1 MAGFFKEFKEFVSRG
16 NVMDMAVGVIIGGAF
31 TSIVTSL
38 TSDILQPFIHIVTG
52 GGTEVSGLDIT
63 VGDTT
68 IGFSNFISA
77 VINFFIIALI
87 VFLMM
92 KGMNKFREASDKL
105 LHLEAEEKAEEP
117 KPICP
122 HCLEEVKEGATRC
135 PHCAGEIPGGAH
147 ALPKA

>member
-1 MAGFFKEFKEFVSRG
+1 MKGKGIIREFKEFISRG
-16 NVMDMAVGVIIGGAF
+16 NVMDMAIGVIIGGAF

-38 TSDILQPFIHIVTG
+38 TNDVLQPFIHIVTG

-77 VINFFIIALI
+77 IINFLIIAII
-87 VFLMM
+87 VFAMV
-92 KGMNKFREASDKL
+92 KAVNSFEKTGAKL
-105 LHLEAEEKAEEP
+105 LRLEEEKEDEKAVP
-117 KPICP
+117 TCP

-135 PHCAGEIPGGAH
+135 PHCGGEIPGGAKV
-147 ALPKA
+147 A